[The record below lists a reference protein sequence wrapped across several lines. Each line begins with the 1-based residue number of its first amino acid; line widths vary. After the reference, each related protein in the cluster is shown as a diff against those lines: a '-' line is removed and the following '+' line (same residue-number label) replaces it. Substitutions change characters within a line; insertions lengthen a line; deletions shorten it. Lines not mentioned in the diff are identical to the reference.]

1 MSIRTATPAV
11 LAAAILSI
19 AACATAPASPAP
31 DAPAGQ
37 GDAGAPAAVTE
48 LPWLRLAPSQLP
60 GGLALEQRLTFVHGG
75 RRDTVDALV
84 EADADEVRVVVH
96 AQGQVAMRLVWNG
109 TSMAETRDPRLPA
122 GVQARRVLNELQ
134 FAYWPT
140 TAIAAALPAGW
151 TLQGDAAHR
160 VLVHGDPA
168 RPVLEVEHRDG
179 GEVRITYPGE
189 ALELWIESREVRP

>member
-1 MSIRTATPAV
+1 M
-11 LAAAILSI
+11 
-19 AACATAPASPAP
+19 
-31 DAPAGQ
+31 
-37 GDAGAPAAVTE
+37 
-48 LPWLRLAPSQLP
+48 
-60 GGLALEQRLTFVHGG
+60 
-75 RRDTVDALV
+75 
-84 EADADEVRVVVH
+84 H

-160 VLVHGDPA
+160 VLVHGDPV
-168 RPVLEVEHRDG
+168 RPVLEVEHRGD
-179 GEVRITYPGE
+179 GEVRISYPGQ
-189 ALELWIESREVRP
+189 AFELWIESRELRQ

>member
-1 MSIRTATPAV
+1 MSIRTATQAV

-37 GDAGAPAAVTE
+37 GDAPAAVTE

-60 GGLALEQRLTFVHGG
+60 GGLALEQRLTFVHDG
-75 RRDTVDALV
+75 RRETVDALV

-122 GVQARRVLNELQ
+122 DAPRRRQAPPRLQRAPSLRVC
-134 FAYWPT
+134 
-140 TAIAAALPAGW
+140 
-151 TLQGDAAHR
+151 
-160 VLVHGDPA
+160 
-168 RPVLEVEHRDG
+168 
-179 GEVRITYPGE
+179 
-189 ALELWIESREVRP
+189 